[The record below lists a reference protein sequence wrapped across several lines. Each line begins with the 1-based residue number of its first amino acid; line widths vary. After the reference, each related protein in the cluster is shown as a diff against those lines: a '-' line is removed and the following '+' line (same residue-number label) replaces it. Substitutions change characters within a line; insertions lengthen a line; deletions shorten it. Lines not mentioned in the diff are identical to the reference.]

1 MKLIG
6 KRTPQVIAGV
16 VALMSVAAV
25 AQPTSSNAE
34 HLLIPA
40 ADVQTSAS
48 PSRVLTSGPV
58 RVVVRL
64 NDKPL
69 LAVVGNKK
77 TGLIMTGD
85 QQRAYSADL
94 SAKQSAVMAQI
105 AAVGGTEIARVNKAL
120 NAVIAEV
127 DATQVSK
134 IESIAGVYSVRTAV
148 DYEFDL
154 SQTVPYIGAAAVQ
167 ALGYDGTGIRVAVL
181 DSGIDYT
188 HKNLGGP
195 GTTAFYTQCY
205 GTPPNPANPAGE
217 AGQPRNAAP
226 VGACANYFGPSA
238 PKVIGGY
245 DFLGELQ
252 GANGNPAKL
261 DPNPIDF
268 QGHGT
273 HVADI
278 IAGLSADGSHK
289 GVAPGAKLYAV
300 KVCSAVSTSCNGVAL
315 IQGMEFAVDP
325 NRDGD
330 VSDAVDVVNMSL
342 GQGYGQREDDLS
354 YASALAADFGVV
366 IVVSAGNAADR
377 PFIVGSPSSTPGVIS
392 VAQTAVP
399 SAVAFPLVINSPAN
413 IAGSYGN
420 TATLDFAPLG
430 TAVTGSVAFVGRGC
444 VAGAGVP
451 AGGDPYLDNPAGKIA
466 LINRGVC
473 NISEKVRRASDAG
486 AIGVIIGLVAAGDA
500 VSFSNGGS
508 CPEPA
513 NGTCKPTLVVT
524 QALAN
529 SIRANIAAPV
539 VATLSNA
546 NALSLAGSMV
556 ASSSRGPSVSYA
568 AIKPEIG
575 APGASLSAQVG
586 TGTGET
592 VFGGTSGAAP
602 MVAGSAALLLQAA
615 PNLQAH
621 EVKARLMNS
630 AETQIYTNP
639 ALAPGVLAPITRIG
653 SGEVRVNKALALKTG
668 MWDAADPSG
677 VALSFGTY
685 RVTGNN
691 TYRRKVVVK
700 NYNAVARTYTIATNF
715 RYANDAASG
724 AVALTAPATIAVP
737 ANGSATFFLTMTLNA
752 NLLPAWVPNGGS
764 GGGNGALLDLPEY
777 DGYVTVSDASDTVRL
792 PWHILPHKAGNA
804 VAASTAVN
812 MGGAATATVNV
823 TNTGGATTSFIDAF
837 YLTAVSPKLPASVQP
852 KQGDQFTVHDLKA
865 VGTRFVDIGGGQ
877 SAVQFAIS
885 THGQRSHSVYPGE
898 FDVYIDTNNDGVYDY
913 VLFNRENGTFASSGQ
928 TVASLVNLATG
939 TSVIKFFA
947 GAELVSSNLVLTAA
961 LSDLGLTPNS
971 KFTFQVRAF
980 DNYFSGA
987 LTDLVPPA
995 TVTLASP
1002 RFFVPGA
1009 SATAP
1014 ANATTAVSIN
1024 RFAPGDAAS
1033 PSQIGVL
1040 FLYSDGKTGAEAEA
1054 ITVTP

>member
-1 MKLIG
+1 MKMIG

-16 VALMSVAAV
+16 FAAMSVAAF
-25 AQPTSSNAE
+25 AQPAPGSAT

-40 ADVQTSAS
+40 GDAQSIS
-48 PSRVLTSGPV
+48 GPSRVIASGPV

-64 NDKPL
+64 TDKPL
-69 LAVVGNKK
+69 IAVVGNKK
-77 TGLIMTGD
+77 TGLTMSGD

-105 AAVGGTEIARVNKAL
+105 AAVGGKEIARVNKSL

-127 DATQVSK
+127 DATQISK
-134 IESIAGVYSVRTAV
+134 IETIAGVYSVRTAV
-148 DYEFDL
+148 DYTFDL

-167 ALGYDGTGIRVAVL
+167 ALGYDGTGVRVAVL

-205 GTPPNPANPAGE
+205 GTAPNPASPASE
-217 AGQPRNAAP
+217 AGQPRNALP
-226 VGACANYFGPSA
+226 VGACANYFGPGA

-252 GANGNPAKL
+252 GANGNASVL

-315 IQGMEFAVDP
+315 IQGMDFAVDP
-325 NRDGD
+325 NQDGD
-330 VSDAVDVVNMSL
+330 VSDAVDVINMSL

-366 IVVSAGNAADR
+366 IVVSAGNSADR

-399 SAVAFPLVINSPAN
+399 SAVAYPLLINSPAG

-430 TAVTGSVAFVGRGC
+430 ATVTGSVAFVGRGC

-451 AGGDPYLDNPAGKIA
+451 AGGDPYLDNPVGKIV

-473 NISEKVRRASDAG
+473 SISEKVRRASDAG
-486 AIGVIIGLVAAGDA
+486 AIGVLIGLIAAGDA
-500 VSFSNGGS
+500 VSFSNGGQ

-513 NGTCKPTLVVT
+513 NGTCKPTLVIT
-524 QALAN
+524 QSLAN
-529 SIRANIAAPV
+529 SIRTNIAAPV
-539 VATLSNA
+539 VASLSTA
-546 NALSLAGSMV
+546 NSISLAGSMV

-586 TGTGET
+586 TGAGET

-602 MVAGSAALLLQAA
+602 MVAGSAALLLQAS
-615 PNLQAH
+615 PSLQSH

-630 AETQIYTNP
+630 AETQIYNNP

-653 SGEVRVNKALALKTG
+653 AGEVRVNKALTLKTG
-668 MWDAADPSG
+668 IWDAADPSG

-700 NYNAVARTYTIATNF
+700 NYNATARTYAIATNF
-715 RYANDAASG
+715 RYANDQASG
-724 AVALTAPATIAVP
+724 AVTMSTPATIAVP
-737 ANGSATFFLTMTLNA
+737 ANGSATFFVTMILNA
-752 NLLPAWVPNGGS
+752 NLLPAWGLNGGS
-764 GGGNGALLDLPEY
+764 GGGNGASLDLPEY
-777 DGYVTVSDASDTVRL
+777 DGYVTVSDATDTVRL
-792 PWHILPHKAGNA
+792 PWQILPHKAANV
-804 VAASTAVN
+804 VAASATVN
-812 MGGAATATVNV
+812 MGGAASSTLNL
-823 TNTGGATTSFIDAF
+823 TNTGGATFSNVDAF
-837 YLTAVSPKLPASVQP
+837 YLTAVSPKLPLSIHP
-852 KQGDQFTVHDLKA
+852 KQGEQYTVHDLKA

-877 SAVQFAIS
+877 FGVQFAIS
-885 THGQRSHSVYPGE
+885 TYGQRSHSVYPGE
-898 FDVYIDTNNDGVYDY
+898 FDVYIDTNNDGVYDF
-913 VLFNRENGTFASSGQ
+913 VLYNRENGTFASTGQ
-928 TVASLVNLATG
+928 TVVALTNLTTGATV
-939 TSVIKFFA
+939 TRFFA
-947 GAELVSSNLVLTAA
+947 GAELVSSNMILTAA
-961 LSDLGLTPNS
+961 MSDLGLTPS
-971 KFTFQVRAF
+971 SQFTFQVRAF
-980 DNYFSGA
+980 DNYFSGT

-995 TVTLASP
+995 TVTLGSP

-1009 SATAP
+1009 FAVAP
-1014 ANATTAVSIN
+1014 ANATTGVPIN
-1024 RFAPGDAAS
+1024 RFAPGDTAT

-1040 FLYSDGKTGAEAEA
+1040 LLYSDGKTGAEAEA